1 MPNYQDGKI
10 YTIVCNI
17 TDECYI
23 GSTTEPTIAR
33 RLATHVRAYRVWK
46 AGKCRKTT
54 SFDIIDKG
62 DYKIFFN

>member
-23 GSTTEPTIAR
+23 GSTTEPTLAR
-33 RLATHVRAYRVWK
+33 RLAGHVNNYKVWK
-46 AGKCRKTT
+46 SGKGNGK
-54 SFDIIDKG
+54 K
-62 DYKIFFN
+62 